1 MSVPGGLT
9 QRSDQGSTG
18 RWQLILLSEVLKSEV
33 TTAIVYAYR
42 MHRDFYLE
50 NENSPQILI

>member
-42 MHRDFYLE
+42 IHRVLFRE
-50 NENSPQILI
+50 